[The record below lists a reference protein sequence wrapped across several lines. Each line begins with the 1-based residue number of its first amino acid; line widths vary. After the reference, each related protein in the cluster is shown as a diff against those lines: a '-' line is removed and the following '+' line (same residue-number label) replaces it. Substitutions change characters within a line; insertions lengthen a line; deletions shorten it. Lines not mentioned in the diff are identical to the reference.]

1 MSFKLARNV
10 FEVLRG
16 SARTKSLDQ
25 LRREGHQHVPVLRFS
40 DLEALMAAAVDDT
53 LTRLGLELSDAQTT
67 GLNDEA
73 RLRFLALLRERQ
85 QLKDPLANLQRE
97 GAKLEGTTEGVRA
110 EIERAQ
116 AELVEEE
123 EHVAPAEGTD
133 TELDALRARLRESIT
148 AMLAT
153 VPGADPDLPTRMMEA
168 VDAAVENYRILVAAR
183 SRREQE
189 ARVEQLQRRL
199 QRLRHKLE
207 ESEILLAKA
216 RAAAQAQGGIIPN
229 FDPGNAL
236 QPGDSD
242 YQQKKALLD
251 EVFKLNVELRK
262 MIAAKE

>member
-53 LTRLGLELSDAQTT
+53 LTRLGLDLADNQVS

-85 QLKDPLANLQRE
+85 QLKDTLAGLQRE

-123 EHVAPAEGTD
+123 HVAPAEGTD
-133 TELDALRARLRESIT
+133 TELEALRARLQEAIT
-148 AMLAT
+148 TMLAG
-153 VPGADPDLPTRMMEA
+153 VAGADPDLPARMMAA

-199 QRLRHKLE
+199 HRLRHKLE

-216 RAAAQAQGGIIPN
+216 RAAATAQGGIIPN

-236 QPGDSD
+236 QPGDTD

>member
-53 LTRLGLELSDAQTT
+53 LTRLGLDLADNQVS

-85 QLKDPLANLQRE
+85 QLKDTLANLQRE

-123 EHVAPAEGTD
+123 AVAPAEGTD
-133 TELDALRARLRESIT
+133 IELDALRSKLRETIT
-148 AMLAT
+148 AMLAG
-153 VPGADPDLPTRMMEA
+153 VGDADLPNRMMDA

-199 QRLRHKLE
+199 HRLRHKLE

-216 RAAAQAQGGIIPN
+216 RAAASAQGGIIPN
-229 FDPGNAL
+229 FDPGAAL